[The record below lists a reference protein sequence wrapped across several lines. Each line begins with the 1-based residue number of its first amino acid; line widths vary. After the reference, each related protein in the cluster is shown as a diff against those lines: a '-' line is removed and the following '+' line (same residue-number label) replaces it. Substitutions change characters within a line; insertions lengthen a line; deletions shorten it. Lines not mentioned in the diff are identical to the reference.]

1 MIMKKLTVLMILVLC
16 ALMLFAGCSGTPKQD
31 GSVDTQ
37 SQATEETGENAGE
50 SEAQEQ
56 AQEQQG
62 QADTA
67 ASALIEPEQLI
78 SQEEAEAL
86 LGETLKGKKTEN
98 AVVGQKIYFYE
109 SADESS
115 NQYLQISLTQQA
127 FMAEGSA
134 NTPQQIYQAICDA
147 FEAEPVS
154 GLGDEANI
162 IPSGYQIMCDG
173 YYLAITAHT
182 SDDDGVMSEAS
193 KTAVAN
199 LKALLG
205 K

>member
-1 MIMKKLTVLMILVLC
+1 MKKITVLIILTLC
-16 ALMLFAGCSGTPKQD
+16 ALMLFAGCSGASDAQKPA
-31 GSVDTQ
+31 GSDAVDAQ
-37 SQATEETGENAGE
+37 AQATENAEE
-50 SEAQEQ
+50 SAEASEPVQTQ
-56 AQEQQG
+56 AAQ
-62 QADTA
+62 

-78 SQEEAEAL
+78 SQEEAQSL
-86 LGETLKGKKTEN
+86 LGEPLIGEKTEQP
-98 AVVGQKIYFYE
+98 AVGLKSYFYE
-109 SADESS
+109 AADEGSDK
-115 NQYLQISLTQQA
+115 YLQISVTQDA

-134 NTPQQIYQAICDA
+134 NTPQQLYEAICAA

-154 GLGDEANI
+154 GLGDEAQI

-173 YYLAITAHT
+173 YYLTVSVGYT
-182 SDDDGVMSEAS
+182 NDDAGIMSEAS

>member
-1 MIMKKLTVLMILVLC
+1 MKKLTVLMILVLC
-16 ALMLFAGCSGTPKQD
+16 ALMLFAGCSGVSGTPKQD
-31 GSVDTQ
+31 GSEAVAQTQ
-37 SQATEETGENAGE
+37 PTENEDETADA
-50 SEAQEQ
+50 SEPAQTEAVQ
-56 AQEQQG
+56 VP
-62 QADTA
+62 

-86 LGETLKGKKTEN
+86 LGEALVGEKSEN
-98 AVVGQKIYFYE
+98 PVVGQKIYFYE
-109 SADESS
+109 SADENSDI
-115 NQYLQISLTQQA
+115 YLQISLTQQA
-127 FMAEGSA
+127 FMAEGSTS
-134 NTPQQIYQAICDA
+134 TPQQLYQAICDA
-147 FEAEPVS
+147 FEAESVS

-173 YYLAITAHT
+173 YYLTVSAGYTN
-182 SDDDGVMSEAS
+182 DDEGIMSEAS